1 MSFGK
6 IPSFAIR
13 CSAHLPPADIFQPF
27 NGTSQLL
34 LLKSFGIYSC
44 INVSA
49 VL

>member
-6 IPSFAIR
+6 ILSFPIR
-13 CSAHLPPADIFQPF
+13 CSAYLPPADIFQPF
-27 NGTSQLL
+27 NGTLQLL
-34 LLKSFGIYSC
+34 LLKPFGIYSC